1 MVDAALAKRPAR
13 LRSPPRLDGAAAG
26 ADTVCPRPAY
36 VPAASLVSPP
46 GRGISGTDST
56 RRARTQPQDRSQAA
70 GDNEKMSEPTA
81 PQRKPESNQAER
93 RRWNDPVWVARWLN
107 RQALTSAVSGY
118 LLDSLAPADGE
129 RILEIGSGAG
139 RATLALAAAVPRGA
153 VTGADISR
161 PLSGLA
167 RQRAVDQGVA
177 NVSFVVADV
186 QHDTIPGGP
195 FDAAASQFG
204 VMFFDEPVRAFA
216 NIRRHVL
223 PGGRLVF
230 VCWQDASRNPWMI
243 AEILAPFLPPPAE
256 LPPGKRRPGPFS
268 LADREETRELLEA
281 SGWEDVA
288 SRDHDL
294 TVRVSLETLFEDDA
308 LSLYGI
314 AEADHDRAREAVDAR
329 LAPLERG
336 DGGYDAP
343 LAFRTVMARA
353 PRA

>member
-36 VPAASLVSPP
+36 VPSASLVSPP

-186 QHDTIPGGP
+186 QHDTIPDGP
-195 FDAAASQFG
+195 FDAAASPG
-204 VMFFDEPVRAFA
+204 VREHPPSRAPGRPPGLRLLAGRVAESLDDRGDPGSVRA
-216 NIRRHVL
+216 
-223 PGGRLVF
+223 
-230 VCWQDASRNPWMI
+230 ASR
-243 AEILAPFLPPPAE
+243 
-256 LPPGKRRPGPFS
+256 
-268 LADREETRELLEA
+268 
-281 SGWEDVA
+281 
-288 SRDHDL
+288 
-294 TVRVSLETLFEDDA
+294 
-308 LSLYGI
+308 
-314 AEADHDRAREAVDAR
+314 
-329 LAPLERG
+329 
-336 DGGYDAP
+336 
-343 LAFRTVMARA
+343 
-353 PRA
+353 